1 MMKYIYLY
9 LFVSLFSGI
18 GQLHAQPEMNEKR
31 LAEFQKL
38 TQQRV
43 NDLQLYIS
51 LIADK
56 SLSIEQ
62 REQAVELAVSLFEKD
77 YIVNGKRHTPYVQ
90 VSRRSG
96 KISSVPVR
104 IYFKNLMNVKF
115 DKVEITYYDAA
126 VVSEFEKGTD
136 GNYHATATYYQQF
149 KGMDKQ
155 GNLLYGSRDRKDI
168 RVTAQSA
175 AVYAQAGKEDLKI
188 FFGDITV
195 RDTVPIPGF

>member
-1 MMKYIYLY
+1 MNRYFAS
-9 LFVSLFSGI
+9 LFVLTFCLGPLF
-18 GQLHAQPEMNEKR
+18 AQPVMDKKR
-31 LAEFQKL
+31 LTEFEKL
-38 TQQRV
+38 TGQRV
-43 NDLQLYIS
+43 NDLQHYIS

-56 SLSIEQ
+56 SSSVEQ

-77 YIVNGKRHTPYVQ
+77 HLANGKRRSPHVQ
-90 VSRRSG
+90 VSRRNG
-96 KISSVPVR
+96 TVASVPVK

-115 DKVEITYYDAA
+115 DKVEITSYDAA
-126 VVSEFEKGTD
+126 VVSEFEKVAD
-136 GNYHATATYYQQF
+136 GDYRATATYYQQF
-149 KGMDKQ
+149 KGMDKK
-155 GNLLYGSRDRKDI
+155 GNLIYGSRDRKDI

>member
-1 MMKYIYLY
+1 MMKYITL
-9 LFVSLFSGI
+9 LLLLFSGH
-18 GQLHAQPEMNEKR
+18 LFAQPEMDKAR
-31 LAEFQKL
+31 LAEFQEL

-51 LIADK
+51 LISDK
-56 SLSIEQ
+56 SLSLEQ

-77 YIVNGKRHTPYVQ
+77 YTVNGKRRSPYVQ
-90 VSRRSG
+90 VSRRNG
-96 KISSVPVR
+96 TISSVPVR
-104 IYFKNLMNVKF
+104 IYFKNLMNVEF

-136 GNYHATATYYQQF
+136 GNYHAAATYYQQF
-149 KGMDKQ
+149 KGMDDK
-155 GNLLYGSRDRKDI
+155 GKLLYHSRDRKDI

-175 AVYAQAGKEDLKI
+175 AVYAKAGKEDLKI

-195 RDTVPIPGF
+195 KDTVPIPGF

>member
-1 MMKYIYLY
+1 MMKYIYIFL
-9 LFVSLFSGI
+9 LLFSGI
-18 GQLHAQPEMNEKR
+18 GRLHAQPEMDQKR

-77 YIVNGKRHTPYVQ
+77 YMVNGKRRTPYVQ
-90 VSRRSG
+90 VSRRNG
-96 KISSVPVR
+96 TISSVPVR

-126 VVSEFEKGTD
+126 VVSEFEKGID

-149 KGMDKQ
+149 KGMDKK
-155 GNLLYGSRDRKDI
+155 GNLIYGSRDRKDI

>member
-1 MMKYIYLY
+1 MTKYIAPLLI
-9 LFVSLFSGI
+9 LFFAF
-18 GQLHAQPEMNEKR
+18 GQLFAQPEMDEKR
-31 LAEFQKL
+31 LAEFRQL
-38 TQQRV
+38 TGQRV

-56 SLSIEQ
+56 SNSIEQ

-77 YIVNGKRHTPYVQ
+77 HLVNGRRHAPYVQ
-90 VSRRSG
+90 VSHRNG
-96 KISSVPVR
+96 TISSVPVR
-104 IYFKNLMNVKF
+104 IYFKNLMHVKF
-115 DKVEITYYDAA
+115 DKVEITSYDAA
-126 VVSEFEKGTD
+126 VVSEFEKRND
-136 GNYHATATYYQQF
+136 GDYHAIATYYQQF

-155 GNLLYGSRDRKDI
+155 GKLIYGSRDRKNI

>member
-1 MMKYIYLY
+1 MLKYTSL
-9 LFVSLFSGI
+9 LFLTMLCI
-18 GQLHAQPEMNEKR
+18 GRLHAQPEMDRKR
-31 LAEFQKL
+31 LAEFEKL

-56 SLSIEQ
+56 SLSTEQ

-77 YIVNGKRHTPYVQ
+77 YMVNGKRRSPYVQ
-90 VSRRSG
+90 ISRRNG
-96 KISSVPVR
+96 TISSVPVR
-104 IYFKNLMNVKF
+104 IYFKNLMHVKF

-149 KGMDKQ
+149 KGMDQK
-155 GNLLYGSRDRKDI
+155 GNLVYGSRDRKDI

-175 AVYAQAGKEDLKI
+175 AVYAEAGKEDLKI

>member
-1 MMKYIYLY
+1 MTRYFTS
-9 LFVSLFSGI
+9 LFVLIFGL
-18 GQLHAQPEMNEKR
+18 GQVLAQPVMDKKR
-31 LAEFQKL
+31 LAEFGKL
-38 TQQRV
+38 TGQRV
-43 NDLQLYIS
+43 TDLQQYIS

-56 SLSIEQ
+56 NNSIEQ

-77 YIVNGKRHTPYVQ
+77 HLVNGKRRSPHVQ
-90 VSRRSG
+90 VSRRNG
-96 KISSVPVR
+96 TVSSVPVK

-115 DKVEITYYDAA
+115 DKVEITSYDAA
-126 VVSEFEKGTD
+126 VVSEFEKGAGGD
-136 GNYHATATYYQQF
+136 YRAIATYYQQF
-149 KGMDKQ
+149 KGMDNK
-155 GNLLYGSRDRKDI
+155 GNLIYGSRDRKDI

>member
-1 MMKYIYLY
+1 MTRY
-9 LFVSLFSGI
+9 FTSLFALIFGL
-18 GQLHAQPEMNEKR
+18 GQLFAQPVMDKKR
-31 LAEFQKL
+31 LAEFGKL
-38 TQQRV
+38 TGQRV
-43 NDLQLYIS
+43 ADLQHYIS

-56 SLSIEQ
+56 SHSTEQ

-77 YIVNGKRHTPYVQ
+77 HLVNGKRRTPHVQ
-90 VSRRSG
+90 VSRRNG
-96 KISSVPVR
+96 TVSSVPVK

-115 DKVEITYYDAA
+115 DKVEITSYDAA
-126 VVSEFEKGTD
+126 VVSEFEKGAAGD
-136 GNYHATATYYQQF
+136 YNAVATYYQQF
-149 KGMDKQ
+149 KGMDNK
-155 GNLLYGSRDRKDI
+155 GNLIYGSRDRKDI

>member
-1 MMKYIYLY
+1 MMKYIALLIIL
-9 LFVSLFSGI
+9 LFGSGP
-18 GQLHAQPEMNEKR
+18 LHAQPEMDRKR

-38 TQQRV
+38 TEQRV

-77 YIVNGKRHTPYVQ
+77 HMVNGKRRSPYVQ
-90 VSRRSG
+90 VSRRNG
-96 KISSVPVR
+96 TISSVPVR

-126 VVSEFEKGTD
+126 VVSEFEKASD

-149 KGMDKQ
+149 KGMDKK
-155 GNLLYGSRDRKDI
+155 GNLIYGSRDRKDI
-168 RVTAQSA
+168 RVSAQSV